1 MAKFVNETN
10 NTEVRYVSEPTKGK
24 FGIRGIIENE
34 HGVTFIR
41 DYPYLATMYT
51 RFAQTI
57 DFQDDAEPDS
67 QMRTPFRAY
76 WGMCNKRFRNLEGVV
91 IRHHIYRSVQ
101 AVPGGY
107 AVNYIVDSIT
117 GDDCINK
124 RATAMDSLVLLTS
137 ESLLDALGKSK
148 DMHDNYV
155 KGAYGKAD
163 VRHLGETCIIMAI
176 YNDSSYSVYFG
187 KDVATS
193 IMNFERVHGM
203 VPYVPSKKDAMNSSV
218 AAYRSNPLPVKKK
231 SFVRSEDGFLVIR

>member
-10 NTEVRYVSEPTKGK
+10 STEVRYVSEYTKGK

-57 DFQDDAEPDS
+57 AHQGDAEPDS
-67 QMRTPFRAY
+67 QWRTPFRAY
-76 WGMCNKRFRNLEGVV
+76 WGMCNKRYRNLEGVV

-107 AVNYIVDSIT
+107 AVNYTVDSIT
-117 GDDCINK
+117 GDDYINK

-137 ESLLDALGKSK
+137 ESLNDALGKSMY
-148 DMHDNYV
+148 MHDIYV
-155 KGAYGKAD
+155 KGAYGKAAE
-163 VRHLGETCIIMAI
+163 RHLGETCVIMAI

-187 KDVATS
+187 KDVMTS
-193 IMNFERVHGM
+193 IMNFKKVHGM
-203 VPYVPSKKDAMNSSV
+203 VPYEPRKKDAMNSSV
-218 AAYRSNPLPVKKK
+218 AAYCSAPLLVKK

>member
-10 NTEVRYVSEPTKGK
+10 STEVRYVSEYTKGK
-24 FGIRGIIENE
+24 LGIRGIIENE

-57 DFQDDAEPDS
+57 AFQDDAELDS
-67 QMRTPFRAY
+67 QMQTPFRAY
-76 WGMCNKRFRNLEGVV
+76 WGMCNKRYRNLEGVV

-107 AVNYIVDSIT
+107 AVKYIVASIT
-117 GDDCINK
+117 GSVHVNE

-137 ESLLDALGKSK
+137 ESLLDALGKSI
-148 DMHDNYV
+148 DMHNKYV

-218 AAYRSNPLPVKKK
+218 AAYRSDPLPVKKK

>member
-10 NTEVRYVSEPTKGK
+10 STEVRYVSEHTKDK
-24 FGIRGIIENE
+24 LGIRGIIENE

-76 WGMCNKRFRNLEGVV
+76 WGMCNKRFRNLAGVV

-117 GDDCINK
+117 GDDYINK

-137 ESLLDALGKSK
+137 ESLNDALNKSMH
-148 DMHDNYV
+148 MHDNYV
-155 KGAYGKAD
+155 KGVYGKAD

-176 YNDSSYSVYFG
+176 YNDGSYSVYYG
-187 KDVATS
+187 KNVMSS
-193 IMNFERVHGM
+193 IMTFKRVHGM
-203 VPYVPSKKDAMNSSV
+203 VPFVPRKTDATNSSV
-218 AAYRSNPLPVKKK
+218 AAYRSTPLPVKK